1 MTDSTLAATWFLLWS
16 GFLYWLRWWL
26 MMLVGVD
33 SGVSLW
39 MLVKRAPRLAKMP
52 ASRSRQT
59 AQATPKGLLR
69 LPRTSVCLRDQGLV
83 CWMTRLSM
91 PNDEV
96 RQESFFTRLLPKSLF
111 YELLQKSLS
120 YLVRQESLFL
130 CCTGLVLRL
139 ISREI
144 ETGAPGSH

>member
-1 MTDSTLAATWFLLWS
+1 
-16 GFLYWLRWWL
+16 
-26 MMLVGVD
+26 MMQVGVD

-39 MLVKRAPRLAKMP
+39 MLVKRAPRLANTQ

-83 CWMTRLSM
+83 CRMTRLSM

-96 RQESFFTRLLPKSLF
+96 LQESFFTRCSKNRCLTWCAKNHCF
-111 YELLQKSLS
+111 Y
-120 YLVRQESLFL
+120 
-130 CCTGLVLRL
+130 
-139 ISREI
+139 
-144 ETGAPGSH
+144 GAPVLF